1 MSQRIF
7 QACSETFKDLTI
19 ETETELE
26 EQISNLD
33 RNSGLVKTILRV
45 ADLEIINESTAKEYC
60 HEKVL
65 LTLKLFLLLT
75 LVI

>member
-65 LTLKLFLLLT
+65 TLKLFLLLT
-75 LVI
+75 FVI